1 MGNRADATTQTNDT
15 KQSGQTLEAKVN
27 DIVGRMTKDDKGS
40 WAIPEDVQ
48 DETLS
53 FAAMAERRRRDTQ
66 ADYTK
71 VTQKAKAL
79 EAEKATLLQKIV
91 DNPDLDLSPERKE
104 ELEQL
109 KFEDPEEWRKQVN
122 ALEKESK
129 QKRKAS
135 IDEELSKTSATALET
150 EELERRT
157 NVLAEFNASHP
168 DFTINDDVI
177 ANDIPP
183 RIVRK
188 LETGKITFE
197 DFLQECY
204 DYSKTGKV
212 IKQETTL
219 DQPNLTKVPGG
230 SKPDNKA
237 VAEDIHTSYAKE
249 TY

>member
-1 MGNRADATTQTNDT
+1 MSNLADATTQATDT
-15 KQSGQTLEAKVN
+15 KQPEPTLEAKVN
-27 DIVGRMTKDDKGS
+27 DIVGRMTKDEKGS
-40 WAIPEDVQ
+40 WVVPDEVQ
-48 DETLS
+48 DEAIR
-53 FAAMAERRRRDTQ
+53 FAVMAERRRRDTQ

-91 DNPDLDLSPERKE
+91 DSPDLDLSPEKKE
-104 ELEQL
+104 ALEQL

-122 ALEKESK
+122 ILEKEAK
-129 QKRKAS
+129 QKRRSA
-135 IDEELSKTSATALET
+135 IDEELGRASASTLET
-150 EELERRT
+150 EELERRA
-157 NVLAEFNASHP
+157 NVLAEFNESHK

-183 RIVRK
+183 RIVKK

-212 IKQETTL
+212 VKQETTM
-219 DQPNLTKVPGG
+219 DQPNLSKVPGG

-237 VAEDIHTSYAKE
+237 VTEDVITSYRKE

>member
-1 MGNRADATTQTNDT
+1 MGNRADATTQVVDT
-15 KQSGQTLEAKVN
+15 KQPEPTLEAKVN
-27 DIVGRMTKDDKGS
+27 DIVGRMTKDEKGS
-40 WAIPEDVQ
+40 WVVPDEVQ
-48 DETLS
+48 DEAVR

-91 DNPDLDLSPERKE
+91 DGPDLDLSPEKKE
-104 ELEQL
+104 ALEQL

-122 ALEKESK
+122 ILEKETK
-129 QKRKAS
+129 QKRKLAL
-135 IDEELSKTSATALET
+135 DEELGKATASTLET
-150 EELERRT
+150 EELERRA
-157 NVLAEFNASHP
+157 NVLAEFNASHEG
-168 DFTINDDVI
+168 FTIDDDVI

-183 RIVRK
+183 RIIKK

-204 DYSKTGKV
+204 DYSTTGKV
-212 IKQETTL
+212 VKQETTM
-219 DQPNLTKVPGG
+219 DQPNLSKVPGG

-237 VAEDIHTSYAKE
+237 VKEDVITSYRKE